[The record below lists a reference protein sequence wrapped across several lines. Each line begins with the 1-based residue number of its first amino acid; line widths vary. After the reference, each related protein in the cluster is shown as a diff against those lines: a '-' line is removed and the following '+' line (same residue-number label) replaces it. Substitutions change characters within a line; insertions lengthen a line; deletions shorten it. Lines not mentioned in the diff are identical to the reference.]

1 MVQLVTIVHG
11 VIFFKRKCRCTNINK
26 EMTIEPDFINTLV
39 FLDSFNPE
47 SIIQYGGLGLLLLI
61 IFAETGVF
69 FGFFLPG
76 DSLLFV
82 AGLLTDTEYL
92 DTPVALLIVLL
103 IVAAVS
109 GSTVGYLTGRWAGNY
124 LKNRKDTWYFKKKY
138 LDITQAFYQKHGM
151 MAFILGRFLP
161 IVRTFVTILAG
172 MVKIDMVKFLIFN
185 FLGATIWIMTMVLA
199 GHFLGRL
206 FPGITT
212 YLELIVIG
220 MILVSAIPVI
230 VTYLKN
236 KKLLAKE

>member
-1 MVQLVTIVHG
+1 MSFEAH
-11 VIFFKRKCRCTNINK
+11 FMNI
-26 EMTIEPDFINTLV
+26 LV

-47 SIIQYGGLGLLLLI
+47 NIIQYGGLTLLLLI

-103 IVAAVS
+103 IIAAVS

-124 LKNRKDTWYFKKKY
+124 LHSKKDSIFFKKKY
-138 LDITQAFYQKHGM
+138 LDVTQAFYDKHGM

-161 IVRTFVTILAG
+161 VVRTFVTILAG
-172 MVKIDMVKFLIFN
+172 MVKIDFPKFLLFN
-185 FLGATIWIMTMVLA
+185 FLGATIWIMVMVLA
-199 GHFLGRL
+199 GHFLGRA
-206 FPGITT
+206 FPGISN
-212 YLELIVIG
+212 YLEIIVVG
-220 MILVSAIPVI
+220 MILVSAIPVVI
-230 VTYLKN
+230 TYFKN
-236 KKLLAKE
+236 RNLLAKD